1 MIALDTNILV
11 YARRAETVQHAKARA
26 IVKELAEGDQ
36 PWALPWPCIYEFIR
50 VVTHPRVFD
59 PPTPL
64 ETVLDDLD
72 SLLQSPS
79 LNLLREG
86 TRHAVFMQQLLRAGQ
101 AAGNLAHDAHVAAL
115 VLEHGVRELWTA
127 DRDFARFPGLRVH
140 DPFATAT

>member
-11 YARRAETVQHAKARA
+11 YARRAETSQHSQANTILKD
-26 IVKELAEGDQ
+26 LAEGDQ

-59 PPTPL
+59 PPTQIDMA
-64 ETVLDDLD
+64 LDDLD

-86 TRHAVFMQQLLRAGQ
+86 PRHGVFMRQLMRAGH
-101 AAGNLAHDAHVAAL
+101 AAGNLAHDAHIAAL

-127 DRDFARFPGLRVH
+127 DRDFARFPGLRVRN
-140 DPFATAT
+140 PFMASK